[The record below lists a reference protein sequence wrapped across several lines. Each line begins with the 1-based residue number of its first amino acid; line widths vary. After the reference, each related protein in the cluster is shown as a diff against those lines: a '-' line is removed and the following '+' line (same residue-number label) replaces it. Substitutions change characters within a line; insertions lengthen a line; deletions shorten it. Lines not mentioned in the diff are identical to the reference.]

1 MAGFFDY
8 FNGSKYY
15 RKRNQ
20 YRIELFNNA
29 KKVIEKYKLKVPLY
43 DETFIRPLTDKES
56 TLLQQDRESLR
67 NTIKLVDGYGSSSRV
82 VFYNDSAFTLLPE
95 NYVQITKLGLKHYTD
110 ILAEL
115 KARSETH
122 YATDLIDPAV
132 IAGIVAGYLL
142 GIALSCVPFMQAIG
156 ASTAAAAYMGLVT
169 AVISMLLYIKKLGDD
184 AALQSL
190 QYEVISHKVATS
202 YASYSNYYMSH
213 KKLQAG
219 KDSMLYGGYEIYAN
233 GQSYQAETAGSESF
247 KPTQAYNPTQNFAPL
262 HKTQNKTLDNIDER
276 TQGRAHYNLA
286 GNDGYM
292 DKIAPFPLEKI
303 KELDNDMEYK
313 LNFLKQHNQRLI
325 EGYSRL
331 AQFTGSNEEYY
342 SGEWIQAVYNA
353 DYRTYKDN
361 YYDYVESKDFINQV
375 RTYNQALRFKGEF
388 YSRSVD
394 ERKWIKV
401 SKKVDVPNIDVNEP
415 SIDETPA
422 DPIAVYEDCIRNFFY
437 EERRELGDMEEWIEQ
452 NGEFD
457 KSKAEWRQSERKM
470 LESLSLD
477 KYWEYLLALKA
488 IDDNTIGDWVGKA
501 IEAGY
506 LESVVHQYFMAKSEK
521 LEVSDYTQ
529 QEQERF
535 EIGDVKLVYMYPP
548 KIPDNLQWVTYTKQQ
563 WHIFIPYGIFF
574 KTFCDRQF
582 FGELRASY
590 DNENAPSYYWY
601 PAIYYQNIPVPPNHH
616 HYQFYKARAEEEK
629 AKYLNPIRARYNYQP
644 INYKD
649 ITQKVLHTY
658 MPKCKDFLGKE
669 FMQTSFKILCN
680 RQVEF

>member
-15 RKRNQ
+15 KKRNQ
-20 YRIELFNNA
+20 YRVELFNNA

-43 DETFIRPLTDKES
+43 DETFVRPLTDKES

-82 VFYNDSAFTLLPE
+82 VFYDDGAFTLLPE

-122 YATDLIDPAV
+122 YATDLIDPDV

-156 ASTAAAAYMGLVT
+156 VSTMEAAQWGLALAIASM
-169 AVISMLLYIKKLGDD
+169 ILYIKELGDKHVIK
-184 AALQSL
+184 AI
-190 QYEVISHKVATS
+190 QYETISQNVANS

-219 KDSMLYGGYEIYAN
+219 QDSMLYGGYNIYAN
-233 GQSYQAETAGSESF
+233 GDSYKAQTAGSESF
-247 KPTQAYNPTQNFAPL
+247 KPTQAYNPTHNFAPL

-292 DKIAPFPLEKI
+292 DKLAPFPLEKI

-313 LNFLKQHNQRLI
+313 LNFLKQHNQRLL
-325 EGYSRL
+325 EGYSQL
-331 AQFTGSNEEYY
+331 ATFTGSNDDYHA
-342 SGEWIQAVYNA
+342 GEWIQAVYNA
-353 DYRTYKDN
+353 DYRHYKDN
-361 YYDYVESKDFINQV
+361 YFDYIESKDFINQV

-422 DPIAVYEDCIRNFFY
+422 DPIAIYEDCIRNFFY
-437 EERRELGDMEEWIEQ
+437 EERREKGDMEEWVEK
-452 NGEFD
+452 NGELD
-457 KSKAEWRQSERKM
+457 KSKAEWKQSESK
-470 LESLSLD
+470 LLKSLD
-477 KYWEYLLALKA
+477 MQKYWEYLLALKA
-488 IDDNTIGDWVGKA
+488 IDDNNVSDWVGKA

-506 LESVVHQYFMAKSEK
+506 LESVVHQYFIAKSEK

-529 QEQERF
+529 QEQDYFVLRPR
-535 EIGDVKLVYMYPP
+535 IVYR
-548 KIPDNLQWVTYTKQQ
+548 IDNTWSA
-563 WHIFIPYGIFF
+563 WNAPHILCPYGIFSKEYYAMSF
-574 KTFCDRQF
+574 IGYWETEHGDTDS
-582 FGELRASY
+582 SY
-590 DNENAPSYYWY
+590 TYWY
-601 PAIYYQNIPVPPNHH
+601 PREWEFDGAIQGVYS
-616 HYQFYKARAEEEK
+616 K
-629 AKYLNPIRARYNYQP
+629 YNYQP

-649 ITQKVLHTY
+649 ITQKVLYTY
-658 MPKCKDFLGKE
+658 MPQCKDFLGKE

-680 RQVEF
+680 RQVE

>member
-20 YRIELFNNA
+20 YRVELFNNA
-29 KKVIEKYKLKVPLY
+29 KKVIKKYKLKVPLY

-56 TLLQQDRESLR
+56 TLLQQDREGLR
-67 NTIKLVDGYGSSSRV
+67 NTIKLVDGYGSISRV
-82 VFYNDSAFTLLPE
+82 VFYNDGAFTLLPE

-115 KARSETH
+115 KARSETQ
-122 YATDLIDPAV
+122 YAIDLIDPAV
-132 IAGIVAGYLL
+132 IAGIVAGYVL
-142 GIALSCVPFMQAIG
+142 GVALTYVPFMQAIG
-156 ASTAAAAYMGLVT
+156 ISTAQAAKWGLVGL
-169 AVISMLLYIKKLGDD
+169 VSSILLHIKTQGDN

-190 QYEVISHKVATS
+190 EYEVISHKVATS
-202 YASYSNYYMSH
+202 YASYSNYYMRH

-219 KDSMLYGGYEIYAN
+219 KDSLLYGGYEIYAN
-233 GQSYQAETAGSESF
+233 GQSYQAETPGSESF
-247 KPTQAYNPTQNFAPL
+247 KPTHAYNPTHNFAPL

-388 YSRSVD
+388 FSRSVD

-401 SKKVDVPNIDVNEP
+401 SKKVNVSNINVNGF
-415 SIDETPA
+415 SIDTPA
-422 DPIAVYEDCIRNFFY
+422 DSIAVYEDCIKNVFY
-437 EERRELGDMEEWIEQ
+437 EERIKLGDMEEWVEQ

-457 KSKAEWRQSERKM
+457 KSKSDWKEAERRF
-470 LESLSLD
+470 LESLSLQR
-477 KYWEYLLALKA
+477 YWEYLLALKA
-488 IDDNTIGDWVGKA
+488 IDDSQNEVGDWVEKA
-501 IEAGY
+501 IQAGH
-506 LESVVHQYFMAKSEK
+506 LESVVHQYFIAQGEM
-521 LEVSDYTQ
+521 LESSDYTQ

-535 EIGDVKLVYMYPP
+535 KIRNPYFFYKDLGDDYTP
-548 KIPDNLQWVTYTKQQ
+548 KNKP
-563 WHIFIPYGIFF
+563 HIFVPYGIFS
-574 KTFCDRQF
+574 KTFCESYII
-582 FGELRASY
+582 GEWRWEWIG
-590 DNENAPSYYWY
+590 DNNERYWY
-601 PAIYYQNIPVPPNHH
+601 PVA
-616 HYQFYKARAEEEK
+616 
-629 AKYLNPIRARYNYQP
+629 YLGGPYPSTDERDYLRELQKQYNYQP
-644 INYKD
+644 ISYKD

-658 MPKCKDFLGKE
+658 MPKCKDFLAKE
-669 FMQTSFKILCN
+669 FMQTSFKILCD
-680 RQVEF
+680 RQVE